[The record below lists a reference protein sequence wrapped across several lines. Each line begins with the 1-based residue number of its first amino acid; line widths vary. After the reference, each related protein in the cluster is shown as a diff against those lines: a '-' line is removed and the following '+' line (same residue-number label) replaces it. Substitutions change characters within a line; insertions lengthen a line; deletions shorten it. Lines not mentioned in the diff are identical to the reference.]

1 MASVLPYQGRQLVE
15 IAILI
20 LFAILFGWI
29 SAGFWTAMT
38 GLLVLWFG
46 GDRHAI
52 SATAPSDAPIGDVVR
67 TAIVM
72 PIYNENVARVF
83 AGLRA
88 TYESLVLTGNLHRFD
103 FFVLTDSNDPDTCAA
118 EPHAWLQLCRT
129 VNGFGHIYYRRRQ
142 HRIKRKSGNIADFC
156 RRWGKNYRYMIVLDA
171 DSIMTGACLTRL
183 VQLMEA
189 NSNA

>member
-1 MASVLPYQGRQLVE
+1 MELYSAAEVGPSSFASGTTERERVGQAMMPPLNRTPMAPQPWSHHRKKIKRDRAARGRWHRIALLRRSCLFGLVLAQTWIATSFMASVLPYQGRQLVE

-52 SATAPSDAPIGDVVR
+52 SATAPSDAPIADGVR

-72 PIYNENVARVF
+72 PIYNEYVA
-83 AGLRA
+83 
-88 TYESLVLTGNLHRFD
+88 
-103 FFVLTDSNDPDTCAA
+103 
-118 EPHAWLQLCRT
+118 
-129 VNGFGHIYYRRRQ
+129 
-142 HRIKRKSGNIADFC
+142 
-156 RRWGKNYRYMIVLDA
+156 
-171 DSIMTGACLTRL
+171 
-183 VQLMEA
+183 
-189 NSNA
+189 